1 MGVVVNNSLAAAEPT
16 STLLQQRA
24 AGEITEID
32 SITNKYSQR
41 TAIVPML
48 AEEPVGTDALA
59 ALSKA

>member
-1 MGVVVNNSLAAAEPT
+1 MVNNSLAAAEPT

-48 AEEPVGTDALA
+48 AEEPG
-59 ALSKA
+59 LSR